1 MDGIDQRRHG
11 AIAAQSMVLLIHGI
25 DILKAV
31 QSYPATLLIVIIG
44 LHDAVTEEG
53 LDPQLYRLLPCV
65 CLLFSYTFYTFSLFF
80 DYYMDVL
87 LLLQILCTHL

>member
-11 AIAAQSMVLLIHGI
+11 AIAAQSVVLLIHGI

-65 CLLFSYTFYTFSLFF
+65 CLLVFLVEEPTAGTATTVMMVEMI
-80 DYYMDVL
+80 D
-87 LLLQILCTHL
+87 Q